1 MGLGLNI
8 EEEMLG
14 PSQGP
19 ARALAQGPGPHFL
32 LNIQSQAHH
41 ILQLPAS
48 QLLEAAPVDDNK

>member
-19 ARALAQGPGPHFL
+19 AQALAQGPGPHFL
-32 LNIQSQAHH
+32 LNIRSQAHPNPSTSS
-41 ILQLPAS
+41 LAA
-48 QLLEAAPVDDNK
+48 LEAALAAD